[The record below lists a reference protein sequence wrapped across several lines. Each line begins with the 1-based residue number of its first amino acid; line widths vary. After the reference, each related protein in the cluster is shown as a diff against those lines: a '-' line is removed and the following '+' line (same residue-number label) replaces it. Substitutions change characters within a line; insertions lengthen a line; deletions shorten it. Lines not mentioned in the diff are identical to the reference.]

1 MRSEFEELSAYLK
14 TIPRY
19 VPMSR
24 EEEARLARA
33 ARRGETSAR
42 DELVRRNLAFVVA
55 IARKHAGR
63 GARLDDLVQEGN
75 VGLLRA
81 IEKFDTKRGT
91 RFSTYAIWWIRAYIQ
106 KYLKECHSSVRGG
119 EDGARKGLKD
129 VSLDVPVD
137 DDSELTAVERLIDDA
152 PPPDTTLATT
162 RTDRLVRARLDSAR
176 KKIGEMGWS
185 IVRERLESD
194 EPQTLEQLGRR
205 FGVSRERVRQVEL
218 KTRSL
223 LRTELAGLGEA
234 A

>member
-1 MRSEFEELSAYLK
+1 MRSEFEELSAYLR

-19 VPMSR
+19 VPMTR

-33 ARRGETSAR
+33 ARRGEIPAR

-137 DDSELTAVERLIDDA
+137 EDSDLTAVERLIDDA
-152 PPPDTTLATT
+152 PPPDSTLATT
-162 RTDRLVRARLDSAR
+162 RTGRLVRARLENAR

-194 EPQTLEQLGRR
+194 DPQTLEQLGRQ